1 MTRLEITLILLSLP
15 LSLLLWLAL
24 VGIAQWL
31 RDIYHVRCAILAALE
46 RLAEK
51 DEVAKP

>member
-1 MTRLEITLILLSLP
+1 MTIAFEITRIL

-31 RDIYHVRCAILAALE
+31 MKLYHVRCAILAALE
-46 RLAEK
+46 RMAEK
-51 DEVAKP
+51 GASNGN